1 MTLSISTDHIS
12 TLLLFL
18 GMSYNVSYERLVW
31 NRTFFGVQ
39 SLPMTSMIVMVRMV
53 LEEAR
58 FTNLCLYLSPAWLY
72 AMKCNIR
79 CNCGQGP
86 LVVTSD
92 HPMST
97 QWSPRG
103 WWSPWDHTDQIR
115 QVSCALPLKPR
126 EPIFKS
132 YAKFW
137 EDHESNIFLAS
148 NKKHFE
154 VKLSPCVVTGQYE
167 YVVTGHTL

>member
-1 MTLSISTDHIS
+1 
-12 TLLLFL
+12 
-18 GMSYNVSYERLVW
+18 
-31 NRTFFGVQ
+31 
-39 SLPMTSMIVMVRMV
+39 MTSMIVMVRMV

-58 FTNLCLYLSPAWLY
+58 FTNLCLYFSPAWMCKTQCCCCRFFAVQIL
-72 AMKCNIR
+72 MKCNIR

-103 WWSPWDHTDQIR
+103 WWSPHTDQIR
-115 QVSCALPLKPR
+115 QVSCALPLSPR